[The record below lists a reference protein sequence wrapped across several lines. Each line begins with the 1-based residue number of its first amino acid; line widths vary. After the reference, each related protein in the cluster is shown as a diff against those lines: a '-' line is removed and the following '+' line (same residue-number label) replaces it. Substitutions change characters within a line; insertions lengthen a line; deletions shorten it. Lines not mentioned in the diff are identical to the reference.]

1 MTMQPDEIYS
11 TSDFREVVYLLC
23 RDARLVRAIRIGDRK
38 VQFLFA
44 DRGTCEG
51 LLANVYYNDQVS
63 LTRALNEIRKA
74 RDIIHSTL

>member
-1 MTMQPDEIYS
+1 MQPEDDVYS
-11 TSDFREVVYLLC
+11 TSDFREIVYLLC
-23 RDARLVRAIRIGDRK
+23 HDARLVRAIRIGDRK

-51 LLANVYYNDQVS
+51 FLAGIYFNDQVS

-74 RDIIHSTL
+74 RDIIRSTL